1 MKNVG
6 ILNNPKKKKNFIV
19 TKNETKILLYQQSAI
34 QSAESIVT
42 RIKDTISNF
51 IIFTKII
58 CCTFY
63 QFEELLVILTVANFG
78 QVWFRKIL
86 EYYSN

>member
-1 MKNVG
+1 MNNVG
-6 ILNNPKKKKNFIV
+6 VLINAKKKNSIV
-19 TKNETKILLYQQSAI
+19 TKNETKILLYQQSI
-34 QSAESIVT
+34 ESIVI
-42 RIKDTISNF
+42 RSRYQILSFSQKL
-51 IIFTKII
+51 I

-78 QVWFRKIL
+78 QVRFRKIL

>member
-1 MKNVG
+1 MNNVG
-6 ILNNPKKKKNFIV
+6 VLINAKKKNSIV
-19 TKNETKILLYQQSAI
+19 TKNETKILLYQQSA
-34 QSAESIVT
+34 ESIVI
-42 RIKDTISNF
+42 RSRYQILSFSQKL
-51 IIFTKII
+51 I

-78 QVWFRKIL
+78 QVRFRKIL

>member
-1 MKNVG
+1 MNNVG
-6 ILNNPKKKKNFIV
+6 VLINAKKKNSIV
-19 TKNETKILLYQQSAI
+19 TKNETKILLYQQST
-34 QSAESIVT
+34 ESIVI
-42 RIKDTISNF
+42 RSRYQILSFSQKL
-51 IIFTKII
+51 I

-78 QVWFRKIL
+78 QVRFRKIL

>member
-1 MKNVG
+1 MNNVG
-6 ILNNPKKKKNFIV
+6 VLINAKKKKNSIV
-19 TKNETKILLYQQSAI
+19 TKNETKILLYQQSA
-34 QSAESIVT
+34 ESIVI
-42 RIKDTISNF
+42 RSRYQILSFSQKL
-51 IIFTKII
+51 I

-78 QVWFRKIL
+78 QVRFRKIL